1 MSRPD
6 DQPCHVPC
14 LAPEP
19 GLGVT
24 DPEPRAHIGGEWLR
38 PVTGG

>member
-1 MSRPD
+1 
-6 DQPCHVPC
+6 VLC

-24 DPEPRAHIGGEWLR
+24 NQQLRTRIGEDR
-38 PVTGG
+38 VNPIRVN